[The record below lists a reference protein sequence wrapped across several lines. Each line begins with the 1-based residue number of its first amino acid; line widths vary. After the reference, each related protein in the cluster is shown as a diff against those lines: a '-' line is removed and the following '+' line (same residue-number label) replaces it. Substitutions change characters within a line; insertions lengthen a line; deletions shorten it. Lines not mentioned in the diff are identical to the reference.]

1 MRMKEKILIGWS
13 GGKDSSLAVW
23 QLQQE
28 ARWELVAL
36 VSTITEG
43 YERLS
48 MHGVRVELIRQQA
61 ESLGLTLVESR
72 IPLNASNVSYE
83 AALTRTLEPFIEQ
96 GVRKMAFGDLFL
108 ADIRRYREELLARL
122 GMEAVFPLW
131 QRDTAALSRQFLRA
145 GFRAVVVC
153 VDPRQIAAEF
163 CGREYDERFLEEL
176 PASADPCGER
186 GEFHTFV
193 YAGPIFRRPIP
204 VRRGAIVQRDGFCF
218 CDLLPARCD

>member
-1 MRMKEKILIGWS
+1 MKEKILVGWS
-13 GGKDSSLAVW
+13 GGKDSSLTLW
-23 QLQQE
+23 QLQQQE
-28 ARWELVAL
+28 SWEIVAL
-36 VSTITEG
+36 LSTITEG

-61 ESLGLTLVESR
+61 ESLGLTLAESR
-72 IPLNASNVSYE
+72 IPPNASNVTYE
-83 AALTRTLEPFIEQ
+83 AALLRTLEPFLQQ

-108 ADIRRYREELLARL
+108 ADIRHYREDLLARF

-131 QRDTAALSRQFLRA
+131 QRDTAALSREFLRA

-163 CGREYDERFLEEL
+163 CGREYDDRFLADL
-176 PASADPCGER
+176 PPSADPCGER

-193 YAGPIFRRPIP
+193 YAGPIFRQLIPI
-204 VRRGAIVQRDGFCF
+204 RRGALVQREGFYF
-218 CDLLPARCD
+218 CDLVPG

>member
-1 MRMKEKILIGWS
+1 MRMKEKILVGWS

-48 MHGVRVELIRQQA
+48 MHGVRIELIRQQA

-204 VRRGAIVQRDGFCF
+204 VCRGAIVQRDGFCF
-218 CDLLPARCD
+218 CDLLPARRD

>member
-1 MRMKEKILIGWS
+1 MKEKILVGWS

-61 ESLGLTLVESR
+61 ESLGLSLIESR
-72 IPLNASNVSYE
+72 IPLHASNVSYE
-83 AALTRTLEPFIEQ
+83 AAVARALEPFIQQ

-145 GFRAVVVC
+145 GFRAIVVC
-153 VDPRQIAAEF
+153 VDPRQIDAEF
-163 CGREYDERFLEEL
+163 CGREYDECFLEEL

-193 YAGPIFRRPIP
+193 YAGPIFCRPIL

-218 CDLLPARCD
+218 CDLLPARRD

>member
-1 MRMKEKILIGWS
+1 MKEKILVGWS
-13 GGKDSSLAVW
+13 GGKDSTLTLW
-23 QLQQE
+23 QLQQQE
-28 ARWELVAL
+28 SWEVVAL
-36 VSTITEG
+36 VSTVTEG

-61 ESLGLTLVESR
+61 ESLGLRLAESR
-72 IPLNASNVSYE
+72 IPPNASNVAYE
-83 AALTRTLEPFIEQ
+83 SALLRTLEPFLQQ

-108 ADIRRYREELLARL
+108 ADIRRYREDLLARF

-131 QRDTAALSRQFLRA
+131 QRNTAALSREFLRA

-163 CGREYDERFLEEL
+163 CGREYDDRFLADL
-176 PASADPCGER
+176 PSRADPCGER

-193 YAGPIFRRPIP
+193 YAGPIFRQPIP
-204 VRRGAIVQRDGFCF
+204 IRRGALVQREGFYF
-218 CDLLPARCD
+218 CDLVPG

>member
-1 MRMKEKILIGWS
+1 MRMKEKILVGWS

-193 YAGPIFRRPIP
+193 YAGPIFRRPIS

-218 CDLLPARCD
+218 CDLLPARRD